1 MFHTPSEHELRNR
14 AGTFDDVAGAT
25 GMTDTR
31 RTVAGTAV
39 LSAVPVAFVAAASYP
54 VVAAAVLTVTVAA
67 AVAGRH
73 VSGDTVARFTDRAAN
88 DGPDGPASMARPTD

>member
-1 MFHTPSEHELRNR
+1 MFHTASEHELRDR
-14 AGTFDDVAGAT
+14 ARTFDGVAGAT
-25 GMTDTR
+25 GVADTR

-39 LSAVPVAFVAAASYP
+39 LSAVPVAFVVAASYP

-73 VSGDTVARFTDRAAN
+73 VGGDTVTQFTDRTPN
-88 DGPDGPASMARPTD
+88 DGTDGPASMASPTD